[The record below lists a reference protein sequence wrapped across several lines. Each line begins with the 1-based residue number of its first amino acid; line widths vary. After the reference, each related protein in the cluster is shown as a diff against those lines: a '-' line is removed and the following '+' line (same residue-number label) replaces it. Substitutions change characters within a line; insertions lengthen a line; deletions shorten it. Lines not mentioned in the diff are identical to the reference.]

1 MKLRPNGDLT
11 QKEIY
16 RKKLSKREGE
26 KKQHKRLS
34 GSTEKINHSQILLC
48 FILHLVNPR
57 KEEKINTSGELGFE
71 NNLKE
76 NTELL
81 YKQSN

>member
-16 RKKLSKREGE
+16 RKKNNQNARERE

-57 KEEKINTSGELGFE
+57 KEEKINTSGEIGFE
-71 NNLKE
+71 NNLKRE
-76 NTELL
+76 H
-81 YKQSN
+81 